1 MADYKNEQWWI
12 DLQKSLEGFSD
23 DTPKMSDSDL
33 GRWNGCKIGGRKG
46 GANHIESGHISNV
59 GKKFGAI
66 NGKSENSKK
75 KAKILGQTIGKY
87 NLLKATKEQKSAGG
101 KIGGKIRAS
110 QNDFI
115 DMCKSAGIKS
125 AEKRINEKLEKYKCI
140 LKFIRKKEFTFA
152 DMRNACIKYGILDRL
167 VSGQAKKILREKSLV
182 KQIHKGYNQY
192 NPSLYIKIKF

>member
-12 DLQKSLEGFSD
+12 DLQKSLEGFSE
-23 DTPKMSDSDL
+23 TSKMTDGDL
-33 GRWNGCKIGGRKG
+33 GRWNGAKFGGKKG
-46 GANHIESGHISNV
+46 GASHRESGHISNI

-87 NLLKATKEQKSAGG
+87 NLLKATKEQKSEGG

-110 QNDFI
+110 QSDFV

-125 AEKRINEKLEKYKCI
+125 GEKRTDVKIDRMKSI
-140 LKFIRKKEFTFA
+140 LKLIKKSEFRLL
-152 DMRNACIKYGILDRL
+152 DVRNACEKMNIKDLNY
-167 VSGQAKKILREKSLV
+167 AKKILREKSLV
-182 KQIHKGYNQY
+182 KQIHKGYNQF
-192 NPSLYIKIKF
+192 NPSLYIKL

>member
-33 GRWNGCKIGGRKG
+33 GRWNGTKIGGRKG
-46 GANHIESGHISNV
+46 GAKHIQSGHI
-59 GKKFGAI
+59 I
-66 NGKSENSKK
+66 EIQK
-75 KAKILGQTIGKY
+75 KAASLGGKAQGHITGTLYGKY
-87 NLLKATKEQKSAGG
+87 NMEKMSKED
-101 KIGGKIRAS
+101 KIRGAKIAGAKRVLMDDWNGMAS
-110 QNDFI
+110 I
-115 DMCKSAGIKS
+115 AGKKS

-192 NPSLYIKIKF
+192 NPSLYIKIKFG